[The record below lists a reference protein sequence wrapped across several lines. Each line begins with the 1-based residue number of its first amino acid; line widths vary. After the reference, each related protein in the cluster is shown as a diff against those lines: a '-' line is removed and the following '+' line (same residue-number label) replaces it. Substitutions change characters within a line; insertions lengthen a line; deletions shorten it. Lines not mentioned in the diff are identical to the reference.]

1 MSFDALLAP
10 VREWLVEQALGNG
23 DIVKLFET
31 TCLRLNSVGIPIT
44 RARLFWPTLHPLFT
58 GETVLWE
65 QGAEARLEQFEH
77 RDNLSD
83 QWMKSPLK
91 FMVDHKVDTFRRRL
105 SGPDANADF
114 ELLEDLQKEGF
125 TDYLLLGTTLGGT
138 AFRVHEDGNSRGVLA
153 TFATKAEKGFTED
166 HILALQKT
174 QRRLAVACK
183 SGIQSRITDNIAT
196 TYLGERAGKYVLEGQ
211 IRRGDG
217 KRTRAVVWYS
227 DMRNS
232 TRLAETMEPE
242 AYFDMLNA
250 FFSATAAPVVQHGG
264 EILDFIGDAVLA
276 IFPFESDEELKNAA
290 LAANHAVADANSISV
305 SVNRL
310 REAEGLQRFG
320 YGIALNKGEV
330 MFGNI
335 GIPSRLSFSV
345 ISPTV
350 NEAARIEN
358 KTKELGHSV
367 LADASFAR
375 LIPEF
380 WESLG
385 QHQLDGVGHKT
396 ELFSWK
402 NGQTG

>member
-1 MSFDALLAP
+1 
-10 VREWLVEQALGNG
+10 
-23 DIVKLFET
+23 
-31 TCLRLNSVGIPIT
+31 
-44 RARLFWPTLHPLFT
+44 
-58 GETVLWE
+58 
-65 QGAEARLEQFEH
+65 
-77 RDNLSD
+77 
-83 QWMKSPLK
+83 
-91 FMVDHKVDTFRRRL
+91 
-105 SGPDANADF
+105 
-114 ELLEDLQKEGF
+114 
-125 TDYLLLGTTLGGT
+125 
-138 AFRVHEDGNSRGVLA
+138 
-153 TFATKAEKGFTED
+153 
-166 HILALQKT
+166 
-174 QRRLAVACK
+174 
-183 SGIQSRITDNIAT
+183 
-196 TYLGERAGKYVLEGQ
+196 
-211 IRRGDG
+211 
-217 KRTRAVVWYS
+217 
-227 DMRNS
+227 MRNS